1 MVKQVNKNPP
11 LKEIQ
16 HKLRGDLKLSKWETA
31 PIRGGDGGLVRRG
44 GRSFK
49 EGGVFP
55 GKKEG
60 EGLFPVFNLLGNPL
74 MDMDLRNACICSC
87 IDGIHFT
94 V

>member
-1 MVKQVNKNPP
+1 MGA
-11 LKEIQ
+11 LFE
-16 HKLRGDLKLSKWETA
+16 
-31 PIRGGDGGLVRRG
+31 GGG
-44 GRSFK
+44 SFK

-55 GKKEG
+55 GKKE

-87 IDGIHFT
+87 IDGN